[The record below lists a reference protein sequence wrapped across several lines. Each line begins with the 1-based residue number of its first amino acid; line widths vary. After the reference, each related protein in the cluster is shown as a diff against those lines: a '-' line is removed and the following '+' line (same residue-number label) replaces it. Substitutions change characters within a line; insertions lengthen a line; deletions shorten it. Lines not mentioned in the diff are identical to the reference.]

1 MAPVPTFVDVYFRDD
16 ASRVTKVRYR
26 LLTSAE
32 DDGTNMA
39 AVITAADALETALNT
54 LTEDHIDFYEIIVRN
69 GGGGAAALDTAN
81 NQVVAFVRTVL
92 ATSGDT
98 SHFIVPAWTN
108 ALYERDRNNLMNAAF
123 LTDAQIVADLTVDP
137 DTGEA
142 WDVSSALSKGRTGR
156 KRQIG

>member
-1 MAPVPTFVDVYFRDD
+1 MAPIPTFVDFYFRDD
-16 ASRVTKVRYR
+16 ASRVTKKRYR
-26 LLTSAE
+26 LLESAE
-32 DDGTNMA
+32 DDGTNFA
-39 AVITAADALETALNT
+39 DVIAAADALETALNT
-54 LTEDHIDFYEIIVRN
+54 LTEDHIDYYQIIVQN

-98 SHFIVPAWTN
+98 SSFEVPAWSN
-108 ALYERDRNNLMNAAF
+108 AAYERDRNNLMNAAF

-137 DTGEA
+137 VTGEA
-142 WDVSSALSKGRTGR
+142 WDVTSALSKGRTGR